1 MTLDSFIGNADAV
14 KALKG
19 MVSTGC
25 IPHAMMLYEN
35 DGCGAIA
42 LVQAFLSTL
51 FADEHKVGG
60 LIHPDV
66 HYVYPVASG
75 SKVSEKTDNLR
86 SELFLPYWRDLVR
99 ENPYALEQE
108 VSSAFGIE
116 GKQTVI
122 NNAQAR
128 EILETVFLSSV
139 EGGYKAVVVYLP
151 EKMNAAAAN
160 KLLKAVEEPPEK
172 TLFLMVTHAPE
183 KVIQT
188 ISSRCQMIRVLPN
201 SREEIAAVLESIF
214 GKSHEVALRVA
225 SFAGGSVGQALSG
238 MRESEEAEAQK
249 ALFGRLM
256 DSVTSRDL
264 YAVMECGD
272 AMAALSSRE
281 KQKAFCKFAGEC
293 LRKIFLIQQGL
304 GDMAALSADES
315 AYYSSLAGKLKK
327 SFPRLAIG
335 CLDRA
340 VMLIDRNVN
349 QKILFSEM
357 VGRIYYN
364 S

>member
-1 MTLDSFIGNADAV
+1 
-14 KALKG
+14 
-19 MVSTGC
+19 
-25 IPHAMMLYEN
+25 
-35 DGCGAIA
+35 
-42 LVQAFLSTL
+42 
-51 FADEHKVGG
+51 
-60 LIHPDV
+60 
-66 HYVYPVASG
+66 
-75 SKVSEKTDNLR
+75 
-86 SELFLPYWRDLVR
+86 
-99 ENPYALEQE
+99 
-108 VSSAFGIE
+108 
-116 GKQTVI
+116 
-122 NNAQAR
+122 
-128 EILETVFLSSV
+128 
-139 EGGYKAVVVYLP
+139 
-151 EKMNAAAAN
+151 
-160 KLLKAVEEPPEK
+160 
-172 TLFLMVTHAPE
+172 
-183 KVIQT
+183 
-188 ISSRCQMIRVLPN
+188 
-201 SREEIAAVLESIF
+201 
-214 GKSHEVALRVA
+214 
-225 SFAGGSVGQALSG
+225 